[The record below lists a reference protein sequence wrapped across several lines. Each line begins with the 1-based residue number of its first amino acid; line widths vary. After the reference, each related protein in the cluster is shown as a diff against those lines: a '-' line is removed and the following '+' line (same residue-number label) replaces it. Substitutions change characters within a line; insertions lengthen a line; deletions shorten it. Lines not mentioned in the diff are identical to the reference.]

1 MFAHVIAISGLVL
14 ITSGLALLF
23 GNLGSTGPLGWPW
36 GFGSIGLI
44 PFLSKSEFRFVQFLG
59 DVAVI
64 SAVYAAATL
73 AWARVRHTKPTVLP
87 GSAAT
92 LMLVFL
98 LAPATSA
105 PPRRAEGHLFAPTS
119 SRRIEVGGWHEVPS
133 ATTSTLFGVAAS
145 SGSDAWAVGEN
156 GTVLHW
162 DGDVWVPVESPLFA
176 DTHLLDVWAS
186 PDGQV
191 WVVGQEPSEIN
202 SWGTHGIIVHHDDGD
217 WRKKP
222 VHSVRRLEG
231 VSGSSATDVWAV
243 GPDESFH
250 WDGESWSNAAVA
262 CVKVIGLSAQRAWCS
277 DYPGRV
283 FRWDGASWTL
293 VPSEAINT
301 KRIWAVGDDEVWLAA
316 GADGIRHFDGTH
328 WTTAGGGY
336 YSVDAIWGSGP
347 NDIWAAGREPV
358 IHGVSGSVLHWN
370 GAEWRRWNTTL
381 DHATVYALGGTATD
395 DVWAVGADGRILHFR
410 RSQGVEP

>member
-1 MFAHVIAISGLVL
+1 V
-14 ITSGLALLF
+14 
-23 GNLGSTGPLGWPW
+23 
-36 GFGSIGLI
+36 
-44 PFLSKSEFRFVQFLG
+44 
-59 DVAVI
+59 
-64 SAVYAAATL
+64 
-73 AWARVRHTKPTVLP
+73 
-87 GSAAT
+87 
-92 LMLVFL
+92 
-98 LAPATSA
+98 
-105 PPRRAEGHLFAPTS
+105 FAPTS
-119 SRRIEVGGWHEVPS
+119 SGRIEVGGWHEVPS
-133 ATTSTLFGVAAS
+133 ATTSTLFGVAAA

-162 DGDVWVPVESPLFA
+162 DGGVWVPVESPLFA
-176 DTHLLDVWAS
+176 DTHLWDVWAS
-186 PDGQV
+186 PDGRV

-202 SWGTHGIIVHHDDGD
+202 SSGTHGIIVHHDDGD
-217 WRKKP
+217 WRKEP
-222 VHSVRRLEG
+222 VHNVSRLEG

-262 CVKVIGLSAQRAWCS
+262 CVKVIGLSPERAWCI

-283 FRWDGASWTL
+283 FRWDGASWTF

-301 KRIWAVGDDEVWLAA
+301 KRIWAVGEDEVWVAA

-336 YSVDAIWGSGP
+336 DSVDAIWGSGP
-347 NDIWAAGREPV
+347 NDIWAAGRELV
-358 IHGVSGSVLHWN
+358 IQGVFGSVLHWN
-370 GAEWRRWNTTL
+370 GAQWQRWNTTL